1 MPRTSQTLAMTIMK
15 KYFKILLP
23 ILFLAG
29 LTFLAYQIFA
39 KIQYKKEVAQN
50 IKTIPKFEYQ
60 NIKGGNFDNSNLQ
73 QNTPTVFIYFN
84 SDCEFCNEEAE
95 MIRENIEKFANM
107 QLIFVSFEKTQAII
121 SFSKI
126 HKLNTHDNVYFLCD
140 SKATFATTFDVKSLP
155 SLMLYDKNQQLIEK
169 IKGQTKVETILKKIE
184 YEQ

>member
-1 MPRTSQTLAMTIMK
+1 MPRNDIMK

-29 LTFLAYQIFA
+29 LAFLGYQIIS
-39 KIQYKKEVAQN
+39 KIQYKNQVAIN

-60 NIKGGNFDNSNLQ
+60 NIKGGNFNNSNLAA
-73 QNTPTVFIYFN
+73 NTPTVFLYFN
-84 SDCEFCNEEAE
+84 TECEFCNEEAK
-95 MIRENIEKFANM
+95 MIQDNIQKFATM
-107 QLIFVSFEKTQAII
+107 QLIFVSFEKTAAIK

-155 SLMLYDKNQQLIEK
+155 CIVLYNKNHQLIEK
-169 IKGQTKVETILKKIE
+169 IKGQTKAQTILKKIE
-184 YEQ
+184 NGQ